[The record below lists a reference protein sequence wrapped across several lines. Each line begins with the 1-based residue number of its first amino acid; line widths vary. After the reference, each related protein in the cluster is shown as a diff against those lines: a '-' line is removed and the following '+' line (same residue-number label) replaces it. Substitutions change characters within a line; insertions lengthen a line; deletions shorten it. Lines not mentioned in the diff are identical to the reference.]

1 MSASYI
7 VYIDHLQAKLFK
19 MSVDGVESSK
29 VVHEIKHHGHESMSQ
44 KDKVKDAEKMF
55 HEVAS
60 KLKEAGEIL
69 VVGHGTAKEQFV
81 HHLRDHKHHD
91 LEKKIVG
98 VESVDHPTDNQI
110 VALGAKF
117 FRREHLFKG

>member
-7 VYIDHLQAKLFK
+7 VYIDHMQAKLFK
-19 MSVDGVESSK
+19 MSPGGVETTK
-29 VVHEIKHHGHESMSQ
+29 VEHEIKNHGHEHMSQ

-55 HEVAS
+55 HEVAN
-60 KLKEAGEIL
+60 KLKDAGEVL
-69 VVGHGTAKEQFV
+69 VVGHGTAKDQFV

-91 LEKKIVG
+91 IEKKIVG
-98 VESVDHPTDNQI
+98 VETVDHPTDKQI

-117 FRREHLFKG
+117 FRHEHVFKG